1 MATIK
6 TELCTD
12 SKAEGVYPLSEYQFI
27 DVKHEAVESVLKTE
41 VKVRITFL
49 KSLYQ
54 CTKQSYI
61 LNIILNF
68 LMVF

>member
-1 MATIK
+1 MTTIK

-12 SKAEGVYPLSEYQFI
+12 CKAEGASPLSEYHFI
-27 DVKHEAVESVLKTE
+27 DVKHESVESILKTE
-41 VKVRITFL
+41 VKVRIMFL
-49 KSLYQ
+49 KSLYH